1 MKRWLPIALALAL
14 PLGRPAFAQDVPAPL
29 PVAESPE
36 NIPPTTQAAPVP
48 EQIPETAAEPGHA
61 AQPIGTDAAATALV
75 NTLSPDDL
83 RIGAVLDRLSTRLD
97 PSSCDAGPDALA
109 WQKKYAHNPSGF
121 ADHITQIMPLLD
133 FVLSEVERQDLP
145 GEFALIPI
153 IESWYRPDAIGV
165 GGPAG
170 MWQMIGSTARNHGVT
185 IQSGYDGRLS
195 PVESTHAALSYLD
208 TLQGMFGNWQATV
221 MAYNA
226 GEYRL
231 INSFR
236 RDGSRDVSAA
246 RRLPRG
252 LSPITYNYV
261 HKLQALSCLLGGR
274 GREGLPIPV
283 HSRIDR
289 LAPILVGEDIDSM
302 KRLATGNDLDDGA
315 LRRLNPGHKHGRFA
329 SGAPRLILMSASMQ
343 AAIPPLPA
351 GSDMAQPFAEPS
363 RDSARD
369 TAPEPR
375 TESGRT
381 HRVGSGETLWS
392 IAKRYGLSIDLLRQL
407 NRLGSRAILRP
418 GQQLIL
424 SP

>member
-1 MKRWLPIALALAL
+1 MNRLRLSALALAL
-14 PLGRPAFAQDVPAPL
+14 LLGRVALAQDATPAPATPPNEPGL
-29 PVAESPE
+29 AVA
-36 NIPPTTQAAPVP
+36 
-48 EQIPETAAEPGHA
+48 PETAVDNPG
-61 AQPIGTDAAATALV
+61 TATASPSPAELSNVLV
-75 NTLSPDDL
+75 PDDL
-83 RIGAVLDRLSTRLD
+83 RVGGVLARLSSRLD
-97 PSSCDAGPDALA
+97 PTACDAGPEAMA
-109 WQKKYAHNPSGF
+109 WQKKYAHNPHAF

-153 IESWYRPDAIGV
+153 IESWYRPDAIGI

-185 IQSGYDGRLS
+185 IRTGYDGRLS
-195 PVESTHAALSYLD
+195 PVESTRAALSYLE
-208 TLQGMFGNWQATV
+208 TLQGMFGDWQATV

-231 INSFR
+231 INAFR
-236 RDGSRDVSAA
+236 RDGNRDVSAA
-246 RRLPRG
+246 KRLPRG

-274 GREGLPIPV
+274 GREGVPIPV
-283 HSRIDR
+283 HTQIDR

-302 KRLATGNDLDDGA
+302 KRLAAGSGLDGDR

-329 SGAPRLILMSASMQ
+329 AGAPRLILMPASMQ
-343 AAIPPLPA
+343 AAILPMPQ
-351 GSDMAQPFAEPS
+351 GSDMAQALAEAPAS
-363 RDSARD
+363 EPGPAAETNAD
-369 TAPEPR
+369 TR
-375 TESGRT
+375 KT

-392 IAKRYGLSIDLLRQL
+392 IAKRYGLSIDVLRQL

-418 GQQLIL
+418 GQRLFV

>member
-1 MKRWLPIALALAL
+1 MTRLRLLTVSIGLLMGQAVV
-14 PLGRPAFAQDVPAPL
+14 AQD
-29 PVAESPE
+29 
-36 NIPPTTQAAPVP
+36 APVP
-48 EQIPETAAEPGHA
+48 TAAPPEA
-61 AQPIGTDAAATALV
+61 AVVAETPAPPSPAPEATVPTNVALSDAQIL
-75 NTLSPDDL
+75 DDP
-83 RIGAVLDRLSTRLD
+83 RVGSVLARLSARLD
-97 PSSCDAGPDALA
+97 PAACDAGPDALA
-109 WQKKYAHNPSGF
+109 WQKKYAHNPRAF

-153 IESWYRPDAIGV
+153 IESWYRPDAIGL

-170 MWQMIGSTARNHGVT
+170 MWQMIASTARNHGVT
-185 IQSGYDGRLS
+185 IRTGYDGRLS
-195 PVESTHAALSYLD
+195 PVESTHAALSYLE

-236 RDGSRDVSAA
+236 RDGNRDVSAA
-246 RRLPRG
+246 KRLPRG

-274 GREGLPIPV
+274 GRENLPMPV
-283 HSRIDR
+283 HARIDR
-289 LAPILVGEDIDSM
+289 LTPVLVGEDIDSI
-302 KRLATGNDLDDGA
+302 KRLATGSGLDDDR

-329 SGAPRLILMSASMQ
+329 AGAPRLILMPASMQ
-343 AAIPPLPA
+343 AAIPPLPP
-351 GSDMAQPFAEPS
+351 GSELAQPMLETPALEPAAEPAS
-363 RDSARD
+363 DARK
-369 TAPEPR
+369 
-375 TESGRT
+375 T

-392 IAKRYGLSIDLLRQL
+392 IAKRYGLSIDALRQL

-418 GQQLIL
+418 GQQLFV

>member
-1 MKRWLPIALALAL
+1 MNRWLPIAIACAAL
-14 PLGRPAFAQDVPAPL
+14 LGRPAFAQDLA
-29 PVAESPE
+29 S
-36 NIPPTTQAAPVP
+36 PTTASEPPQAAPP
-48 EQIPETAAEPGHA
+48 AMQETAPASDTAPDPERRMPA
-61 AQPIGTDAAATALV
+61 VGTDIGPATPANALM
-75 NTLSPDDL
+75 PDDP
-83 RIGAVLDRLSTRLD
+83 RIGGVLARLSARLD

-109 WQKKYAHNPSGF
+109 WQRKYAHNPAAF
-121 ADHITQIMPLLD
+121 ADHITKIMPLLD
-133 FVLSEVERQDLP
+133 FVLTEVERQDLP

-185 IQSGYDGRLS
+185 IRSGYDGRLS
-195 PVESTHAALSYLD
+195 PLESTRAALSYLD
-208 TLQGMFGNWQATV
+208 TLHGMFGNWQATV

-236 RDGSRDVSAA
+236 RDGNRDVSAA

-302 KRLATGNDLDDGA
+302 KRITAGSGLDDGA

-329 SGAPRLILMSASMQ
+329 VGAPRLILMPASMQ
-343 AAIPPLPA
+343 AAIPPLPQGA
-351 GSDMAQPFAEPS
+351 DSAQPLAEPS
-363 RDSARD
+363 PAQ
-369 TAPEPR
+369 EPPA
-375 TESGRT
+375 GPART

-407 NRLGSRAILRP
+407 NQLGSRAILRT
-418 GQQLIL
+418 GQQLIV